1 LCIQQVGIKDEGFS
15 QNMFDETNWK
25 TIGAELLGTFF
36 LVFFGVTAVINGPNS
51 TEENPITDEL
61 MLIFALKGL
70 ITLGLTLMVLVHIL
84 GPVSGCHLNPVITI
98 PTLLSGK
105 MSRDDAVAY
114 IGAQI
119 IGATAGFVLF
129 GKLFPSNGS
138 ELDLLIFAMIGTT
151 FFVTSLITSQ
161 DPASIGATLFVVSS
175 NVFGDVNPGIS
186 LGNMIAITVD
196 GGTDWAFFGIVGSLL
211 GCLWGWLIKEN
222 IIDR

>member
-1 LCIQQVGIKDEGFS
+1 
-15 QNMFDETNWK
+15 MFEETNWK
-25 TIGAELLGTFF
+25 TISAELLGTFF
-36 LVFFGVTAVINGPNS
+36 LVFFGVTAVINSPSS
-51 TEENPITDEL
+51 TDENPITDEY

-105 MSRDDAVAY
+105 MSRDDAMAY

-119 IGATAGFVLF
+119 IGATIGFVLF
-129 GKLFPSNGS
+129 DQLVPDNDSKLSG
-138 ELDLLIFAMIGTT
+138 LQLLIFAMIGTT

-161 DPASIGATLFVVSS
+161 DPSSIGATLFVVSS
-175 NVFGDVNPGIS
+175 SVFGDVNPGVSI
-186 LGNMIAITVD
+186 GNMIAIAVD
-196 GGTDWAFFGIVGSLL
+196 GNADWAFFGMVGSLL

>member
-1 LCIQQVGIKDEGFS
+1 
-15 QNMFDETNWK
+15 MFEETNWK
-25 TIGAELLGTFF
+25 TISAELLGTFF

-51 TEENPITDEL
+51 TEENPITDEY

-105 MSRDDAVAY
+105 MSRDDAIAY

-119 IGATAGFVLF
+119 IGATIGFVLF
-129 GKLFPSNGS
+129 DQLVPSNDPKLS
-138 ELDLLIFAMIGTT
+138 ELQLLIFAMIGTT

-161 DPASIGATLFVVSS
+161 DPSSIGATLFVVSS
-175 NVFGDVNPGIS
+175 SVFGDVNPGVSI
-186 LGNMIAITVD
+186 GDMIAKVVD
-196 GGTDWAFFGIVGSLL
+196 GNPEWAFFGMFGSLL

-222 IIDR
+222 IIDS

>member
-1 LCIQQVGIKDEGFS
+1 
-15 QNMFDETNWK
+15 MFEETNWK

-36 LVFFGVTAVINGPNS
+36 LVFFGVTAVINGPDS
-51 TEENPITDEL
+51 LVEDPTDEYK
-61 MLIFALKGL
+61 LIFALKGL

-98 PTLLSGK
+98 PTMMSGK
-105 MSRDDAVAY
+105 MNREDGIAYMVAQL
-114 IGAQI
+114 IGAILGFTLFNQI
-119 IGATAGFVLF
+119 NSLDET
-129 GKLFPSNGS
+129 K
-138 ELDLLIFAMIGTT
+138 ELSVLIFAMIGTT

>member
-1 LCIQQVGIKDEGFS
+1 
-15 QNMFDETNWK
+15 MFEETNWK

-36 LVFFGVTAVINGPNS
+36 LVFFGVTAVINSPNS
-51 TEENPITDEL
+51 TEENPITDEF

-105 MSRDDAVAY
+105 MSRDDAIAY
-114 IGAQI
+114 ICAQI

-129 GKLFPSNGS
+129 DQLLPGNNS
-138 ELDLLIFAMIGTT
+138 ELYFLIFAMIGTT

-186 LGNMIAITVD
+186 LGNMISIAVVD
-196 GGTDWAFFGIVGSLL
+196 DANWAFFGIVGSLL